1 MPIRKLPILGIAGGG
16 KTSLI
21 LTLRRE
27 FKILEKAIKP
37 TKGIERSKLKF
48 LDSDIVVWD
57 FGGQEKYRE
66 SYKKKAETYFSGIEE
81 LFFVIDFQDQD
92 AMTESM
98 TFFGDI
104 KESVLEYSPDAT
116 INLLINKFD
125 PGFESNED
133 YNKLY
138 DTLYQKFLDIS
149 QPLNIRVAKTSIFNP
164 INVIR
169 AFSKPIFQNTTLYDN
184 FQLLFMEFINK
195 GNGVDFIM
203 IFTKNLMEIGNY
215 FNPTINQQQM
225 RDISHEIFNTFSE
238 RKLNLTQISLQVKEI
253 TLYMITFEIGDD
265 PFYFTFGYDSSK
277 VLDASPL
284 IMDSFN
290 LLEDIKKL
298 MDYF

>member
-27 FKILEKAIKP
+27 FKTLEKAIKP

-104 KESVLEYSPDAT
+104 KESILEYSPDAT

-125 PGFESNED
+125 PGFEASED
-133 YNKLY
+133 HIKMYE
-138 DTLYQKFLDIS
+138 TLQKKFLELS
-149 QPLNIRVAKTSIFNP
+149 QPLNIRIAKTSIFNP
-164 INVIR
+164 ISVIR

-184 FQLLFMEFINK
+184 FQLLFMEYINK
-195 GNGVDFIM
+195 GNGCDFIM

-215 FNPTINQQQM
+215 FNPAINQQQM
-225 RDISHEIFNTFSE
+225 RDISHEIFKTFTE
-238 RKLNLTQISLQVKEI
+238 KQLNLSQISLQVKEI
-253 TLYMITFEIGDD
+253 TLYMIAFEIGEE
-265 PFYFTFGYDSSK
+265 PFYFTFGYDSTK
-277 VLDASPL
+277 ILDASPL

-298 MDYF
+298 MNYF